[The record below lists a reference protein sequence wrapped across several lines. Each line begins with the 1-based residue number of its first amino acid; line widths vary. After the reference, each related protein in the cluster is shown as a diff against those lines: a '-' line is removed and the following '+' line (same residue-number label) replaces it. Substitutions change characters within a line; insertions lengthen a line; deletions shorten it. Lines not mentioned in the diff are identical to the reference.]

1 MSNKNNKKKESENN
15 SNSHENEM
23 LQAETNSL
31 NNTAWILFNRFR
43 VNNQWELCLP
53 KWILLAILEPID
65 SKEQKNI
72 NIESNILKQE
82 FGEIFEAKLIDS
94 NLYRICIDILNRYI
108 EFRQDPKESLKN
120 SILNEIFSILRVESE
135 QIIEN
140 NIKGLSIEQR
150 SVLRY
155 MIHQDVQA
163 KIAFI
168 RVTLKNKNYSI
179 YEAEGYHCTKN
190 PYYHKKINY
199 LKKKC
204 KDDNDCWQAEYNKW
218 KTDYEAEKT
227 KYNNFLRENE
237 DLKNKINQLRMENKD
252 FKIEIIQLNDEKE
265 DIRKEAESAKNEAT
279 KYQAALGKA
288 TNVHWGDD
296 TNNNSIQLT
305 KDIQKLEKN
314 VDDLAKVK
322 GRKYKINED
331 GALKLLQKY
340 NIQIST
346 EDKQFKLILSYTLQ
360 RLVVEFIFE
369 IAKNLYKNLN
379 KDDDNLESNIIYHTE
394 KLVKYSSKLVDERKG
409 DDKISDVTPIK
420 IRQQSYAILALRG
433 FVDDHRLISQQADKL
448 IKEMEQYR
456 EIVDIEKQKEFKV
469 ETENLIRSGIQL
481 CFILKTQ
488 EPVPKIK
495 WYESGNSIEE
505 HAMKGHWTRGE
516 EKSLEVSLCYF
527 PAIIAHD
534 TQDHVYHSAAV
545 IVQSKPSKPNFFQR
559 ASNTVVNAARNVV
572 SNVTD
577 HKNN

>member
-1 MSNKNNKKKESENN
+1 MNCKNNKKKEINENNSENN

-23 LQAETNSL
+23 LQAETISL
-31 NNTAWILFNRFR
+31 NNTAWVLFNRFR
-43 VNNQWELCLP
+43 INNQLEYCLP

-82 FGEIFEAKLIDS
+82 FNEIFEAKLIDS
-94 NLYRICIDILNRYI
+94 NLYRIFIDILNRCI
-108 EFRQDPKESLKN
+108 EFHQNPKESLKN
-120 SILNEIFSILRVESE
+120 TILDEIFSILRVESE
-135 QIIEN
+135 QIKIEN
-140 NIKGLSIEQR
+140 NIKELSIEQR

-155 MIHQDVQA
+155 MIHQEVQA

-190 PYYHKKINY
+190 PYYHKKTNY

-204 KDDNDCWQAEYNKW
+204 KDDNDYWQAEYNKW

-252 FKIEIIQLNDEKE
+252 FEIEIIQLNDEKE

-322 GRKYKINED
+322 GKKYKINED

-346 EDKQFKLILSYTLQ
+346 EDRKFKLTLSYALQ
-360 RLVVEFIFE
+360 RLVVEFIFDV
-369 IAKNLYKNLN
+369 AKNFCKNLDKN
-379 KDDDNLESNIIYHTE
+379 DDNHLESNIIYHTE
-394 KLVKYSSKLVDERKG
+394 ELVKYSSKLVNKRKG
-409 DDKISDVTPIK
+409 DDKISNANPIK
-420 IRQQSYAILALRG
+420 M
-433 FVDDHRLISQQADKL
+433 QADEL
-448 IKEMEQYR
+448 IKKMEQCR
-456 EIVDIEKQKEFKV
+456 DIVDIERQKEFRV

-481 CFILKTQ
+481 YFILKTQ

-495 WYESGNSIEE
+495 WYEFGNPIEE
-505 HAMKGHWTRGE
+505 HVMKGYWERGE

-534 TQDHVYHSAAV
+534 TQDHVYHPATV
-545 IVQSKPSKPNFFQR
+545 IVQSKPSKPNLVQR
-559 ASNTVVNAARNVV
+559 MSNTVVNTAKNVA
-572 SNVTD
+572 NVTD
-577 HKNN
+577 SMNH